1 MSLEASQKIANEF
14 ITCTCPPPLG
24 PMLKLKHSDCISIIQ
39 TKERIKYNECMWFK
53 LKDKLGFKFDKL
65 SISSPSALPISEL
78 PTGIENLDYPKENV
92 CV

>member
-1 MSLEASQKIANEF
+1 
-14 ITCTCPPPLG
+14 
-24 PMLKLKHSDCISIIQ
+24 
-39 TKERIKYNECMWFK
+39 MWFK